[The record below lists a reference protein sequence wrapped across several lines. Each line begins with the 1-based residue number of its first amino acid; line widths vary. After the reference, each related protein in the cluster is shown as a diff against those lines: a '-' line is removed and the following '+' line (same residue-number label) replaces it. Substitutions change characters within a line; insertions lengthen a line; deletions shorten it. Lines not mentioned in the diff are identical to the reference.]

1 MNKVFKEH
9 EVDPDPVSIG
19 VAVIS
24 VLANVTTVVMYLDGL
39 RRQRL
44 VERRRR
50 IRIRTK
56 TAIRRLRNDLTH
68 LRASTDNVFSLTP
81 RDSRENPFRFGYAP
95 AFLSRQDFDIYSD
108 EYGDILKRIAL
119 IQDRVH
125 QIMLEIL
132 DWPDG
137 TVDLPVGALQEAN
150 SIANRIFEERL
161 TVAEAYNNIQKLI
174 EMIRQQLGTVD
185 DYLSEFGGE

>member
-1 MNKVFKEH
+1 MNKVSKEH
-9 EVDPDPVSIG
+9 QVDPDPVSIG

-24 VLANVTTVVMYLDGL
+24 VLANVTTVVMYLNGL

-68 LRASTDNVFSLTP
+68 LRASTDNIFSLTP
-81 RDSRENPFRFGYAP
+81 RDSRESPFRFGYAS
-95 AFLSRQDFDIYSD
+95 AFLSRQDFGIYSD
-108 EYGDILKRIAL
+108 EYADILKRIAL

-132 DWPDG
+132 DWREG
-137 TVDLPVGALQEAN
+137 QLISRSARCKK
-150 SIANRIFEERL
+150 RIQSQIGSLKR
-161 TVAEAYNNIQKLI
+161 
-174 EMIRQQLGTVD
+174 D
-185 DYLSEFGGE
+185 